1 MTSIRLEFLS
11 FTQFFRYV
19 LELPE
24 SIPPGTTFP
33 SFYRVNDLDSGA
45 NGRIVGYYLNTS
57 QEEAQIFAIN
67 NITGVITLISS
78 LDFETKDKHEFG
90 IIAVDGGSPPSIGTA
105 TVMINVANIN
115 EFSPKFVGL
124 PYEFLVQEKAFE
136 GTSVGQIRAIDDDGN
151 AIKYAISDG
160 DTDLFYIEEDTGRIF
175 VRKPLISRTQYTFIA
190 RATDDGVPQNFSLGV
205 QVIVK
210 VRESNDYPPVFT
222 SSNYHG
228 VVVEK
233 KETDKTVV
241 KIEAVDK
248 DLQNNT
254 VTYSLVGG
262 NEDNIFTI
270 DTRSGEIKINSG
282 MGTKIDYDSKRQY
295 ALLVQAMDSHQTSLY
310 GLAMV
315 VVDVQDTSQ

>member
-1 MTSIRLEFLS
+1 MS
-11 FTQFFRYV
+11 
-19 LELPE
+19 
-24 SIPPGTTFP
+24 
-33 SFYRVNDLDSGA
+33 A
-45 NGRIVGYYLNTS
+45 
-57 QEEAQIFAIN
+57 
-67 NITGVITLISS
+67 

-90 IIAVDGGSPPSIGTA
+90 IIAIDGGSPPNIGA
-105 TVMINVANIN
+105 STVVVNVANIN
-115 EFSPKFVGL
+115 EYSPKFVGL

-136 GTSVGQIRAIDDDGN
+136 GTSVGQIRAVDEDGN
-151 AIKYAISDG
+151 VIKYTISGG
-160 DTDLFYIEEDTGRIF
+160 DTDLFSIEEDTGRIF
-175 VRKPLISRTQYTFIA
+175 VRKPLTSRTQYTFIA

-205 QVIVK
+205 QVIVR

-233 KETDKTVV
+233 KDSDKVVV
-241 KIEAVDK
+241 KVEAVDK

-270 DTRSGEIKINSG
+270 DTQSGEIKIING
-282 MGTKIDYDSKRQY
+282 MGAKIDYDLKKQY
-295 ALLVQAMDSHQTSLY
+295 ALLVQATDSHQTSLY
-310 GLAMV
+310 GLTMV

>member
-1 MTSIRLEFLS
+1 M
-11 FTQFFRYV
+11 
-19 LELPE
+19 
-24 SIPPGTTFP
+24 
-33 SFYRVNDLDSGA
+33 NDLDSGA

-57 QEEAQIFAIN
+57 QEEAHIFAIN
-67 NITGVITLISS
+67 NITGVITLISA
-78 LDFETKDKHEFG
+78 LDFEIKDKHEFG
-90 IIAVDGGSPPSIGTA
+90 IIAVDGGSPPNIGTA
-105 TVMINVANIN
+105 TVVINVANIN

-136 GTSVGQIRAIDDDGN
+136 GTSVGQIRAVDDDGN
-151 AIKYAISDG
+151 AIKYTISDG

-233 KETDKTVV
+233 KNTDKVVV
-241 KIEAVDK
+241 KVEAVDK

-262 NEDNIFTI
+262 NEDNIFNI
-270 DTRSGEIKINSG
+270 DPRSGEIKINNG
-282 MGTKIDYDSKRQY
+282 MGAKIDYDSKKQY

-315 VVDVQDTSQ
+315 VIDVQDTSE